1 MPPTPGAATPHPGV
15 SGGPPLHKRWT
26 EEAACREPGVD
37 PAWFYP
43 GREVPA
49 DDTTAQ
55 QVCARCPVRYI
66 CLQEAMGDRFGV
78 WGGWKGELRKAARWM
93 EHPCPW
99 CGSPVSKFAS
109 AMFCG
114 GRCLRAA
121 INAEGVQAVEV
132 DARLERIMEDA
143 RENERER
150 RRDRGDPD
158 EFPPFA
164 QQTLELGV
172 PAVAA
177 G

>member
-1 MPPTPGAATPHPGV
+1 M
-15 SGGPPLHKRWT
+15 HKRWT
-26 EEAACREPGVD
+26 EEAACRQPGVD

-55 QVCARCPVRYI
+55 QVCATCPVRYN
-66 CLQEAMGDRFGV
+66 CLQESMGDRFGV

-99 CGSPVSKFAS
+99 CGNPVSKFA
-109 AMFCG
+109 AKMFCC

-121 INAEGVQAVEV
+121 INAEGELAVEV
-132 DARLERIMEDA
+132 DARLEQIMEDA

-150 RRDRGDPD
+150 RRDKNSPCEPD
-158 EFPPFA
+158 DGVPPFA
-164 QQTLELGV
+164 QQTRHDLPALAGGLQVALG
-172 PAVAA
+172 A
-177 G
+177 GS